1 MNNNTNTNN
10 NNNTNIN
17 NMLLSRY
24 QKLKNAFIDLG
35 NKYSL
40 PEEIVKLIYYSYI
53 KQNKKDVD
61 EIRMFYKNMIL
72 MHTLSSLGNLE
83 RGSQRNNNTQKNDY
97 YLNWKLLYNE
107 NQKEYNDF
115 KEDIYKYR
123 LPTGRNCE
131 WGIKNSQLKRRMVN
145 SQGELIFTDTRE
157 KILMEIK
164 IIGSIN
170 YLLYPIEGSPF
181 KESEYGYLE
190 AELKHKIKYL
200 EITPWW
206 EIEEDYLNWIDSPFT
221 LKDHLRVVIL
231 PSSES
236 ILYSDH
242 IN

>member
-1 MNNNTNTNN
+1 M
-10 NNNTNIN
+10 
-17 NMLLSRY
+17 LSRY
-24 QKLKNAFIDLG
+24 QRLKKTFIELG
-35 NKYSL
+35 NKHHI
-40 PEEIVKLIYYSYI
+40 PNDIIDLIYEYYV

-83 RGSQRNNNTQKNDY
+83 RGSKIYNTTQKKDY

-107 NQKEYNDF
+107 NQKDYHNF

-123 LPTGRNCE
+123 LPM
-131 WGIKNSQLKRRMVN
+131 GIKNSQLKRRMMN
-145 SQGELIFTDTRE
+145 NNDELLFTDTRE
-157 KILMEIK
+157 KILIEIK
-164 IIGSIN
+164 IIGTRN
-170 YLLYPIEGSPF
+170 YLLYPIEGNPF
-181 KESEYGYLE
+181 KKSEYGYLE
-190 AELKHKIKYL
+190 ASLEQKIKYL

-221 LKDHLRVVIL
+221 LKDHLRIVIL